1 MKERDIATILATLAI
16 GIRELET
23 EKYFAQLEIEN
34 LKLEVAELKKKLEE
48 KTNAED

>member
-1 MKERDIATILATLAI
+1 MKEKDITTILETLAI

-34 LKLEVAELKKKLEE
+34 LNAEIKELKKKLGE
-48 KTNAED
+48 KSNGKN